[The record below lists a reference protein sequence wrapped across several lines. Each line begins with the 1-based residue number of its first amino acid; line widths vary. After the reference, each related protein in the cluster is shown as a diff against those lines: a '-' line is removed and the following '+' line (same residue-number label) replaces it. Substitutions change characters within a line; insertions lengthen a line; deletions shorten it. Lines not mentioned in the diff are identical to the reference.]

1 MYVTSFDTKE
11 ERKNKNVK
19 VYEMSHVLYHLFS

>member
-11 ERKNKNVK
+11 EGIKNVEAYK
-19 VYEMSHVLYHLFS
+19 ISLVLYHLFP